1 MELLYGRP
9 SRTEPGTSIKSCQ
22 LQARRRR
29 PAGARAA
36 RDGAGPPPAPAP
48 CAVHPPMRSA
58 GDPRWPGDSD
68 ADARGGPPRRRRPA
82 APDMRPRPGQ
92 GAQDGATAMRDVRR
106 AVAQHPWRTLEVVF
120 MLATT
125 YLLLKRGPSAPLRS
139 SHKCPIVPHC
149 HEAAG
154 AAAAD
159 VLTWGDVQ
167 PAPSAT
173 LSIDTISV
181 GQVNRKFVYA
191 CPGYKILQGS
201 RLDGLDH
208 APGRRTSRRPWR
220 HLQIQGRKSAIAI
233 TRDLSM

>member
-1 MELLYGRP
+1 
-9 SRTEPGTSIKSCQ
+9 
-22 LQARRRR
+22 
-29 PAGARAA
+29 
-36 RDGAGPPPAPAP
+36 
-48 CAVHPPMRSA
+48 
-58 GDPRWPGDSD
+58 
-68 ADARGGPPRRRRPA
+68 
-82 APDMRPRPGQ
+82 
-92 GAQDGATAMRDVRR
+92 MRDVRR

-139 SHKCPIVPHC
+139 SHKCPITPHC

-159 VLTWGDVQ
+159 VLTWSNVQ

-173 LSIDTISV
+173 LSMDTISV
-181 GQVNRKFVYA
+181 GQVNQNFVCA

-208 APGRRTSRRPWR
+208 APGRQTSRRPWR
-220 HLQIQGRKSAIAI
+220 HLQVQGRQSAIA
-233 TRDLSM
+233 TLRDLSM